1 MSPKAGRPFSDNPK
15 AERLY
20 IRVTAEEKKR
30 IMDFCDEHKVSALD
44 LIRKGMDTIKKY
56 NNWSAVWRRP
66 RLFYSPKPHGLRL
79 NLIIDAAPAKVN
91 SFPQG
96 IFALIFGN
104 PPSESLDTAYSIP
117 TTKDYV
123 ERRNT
128 MNELS
133 IIHKNGVDVIDS
145 REVAEAIG
153 KQHAHLMRDIHN
165 YAEVI
170 EKSNESN
177 FGLVDFFIPS
187 TYTDTKGE
195 ERPCYLLTKKGC
207 DMVAN
212 KMTGEKGVLFTA
224 AYVTAF
230 EKMRETV
237 TSPTMIPGLSPQTQ
251 ALINMELRQNR
262 IEAEQREQKQ
272 AFAGLSEDQRKTKNV
287 VMTALSTF
295 AAAPTDEE
303 RWRDVMNRKVR
314 TMCEEYGLNYHTT
327 IGEMYAELER
337 RAHVNLSVRQK
348 NLRERMR
355 LGGAKYA
362 QREAVSK
369 LVVISQDAKLRYIY
383 EAIVREKAAQLAAS
397 RMR

>member
-1 MSPKAGRPFSDNPK
+1 
-15 AERLY
+15 
-20 IRVTAEEKKR
+20 
-30 IMDFCDEHKVSALD
+30 
-44 LIRKGMDTIKKY
+44 
-56 NNWSAVWRRP
+56 
-66 RLFYSPKPHGLRL
+66 
-79 NLIIDAAPAKVN
+79 
-91 SFPQG
+91 
-96 IFALIFGN
+96 
-104 PPSESLDTAYSIP
+104 
-117 TTKDYV
+117 
-123 ERRNT
+123 

-251 ALINMELRQNR
+251 ALINMELRQNKL
-262 IEAEQREQKQ
+262 EAEQQ
-272 AFAGLSEDQRKTKNV
+272 ATKSV
-287 VMTALSTF
+287 VMNTLNTF
-295 AAAPTDEE
+295 AAPPTDEE
-303 RWRDVMNRKVR
+303 RWRDEMNRRVR
-314 TMCEEYGLNYHTT
+314 AMCEEYGLNYHTT
-327 IGEMYAELER
+327 IGDMYAELER
-337 RAHVNLSVRQK
+337 RAHVNLATRQK

-397 RMR
+397 RTR

>member
-1 MSPKAGRPFSDNPK
+1 
-15 AERLY
+15 
-20 IRVTAEEKKR
+20 
-30 IMDFCDEHKVSALD
+30 
-44 LIRKGMDTIKKY
+44 
-56 NNWSAVWRRP
+56 
-66 RLFYSPKPHGLRL
+66 
-79 NLIIDAAPAKVN
+79 
-91 SFPQG
+91 
-96 IFALIFGN
+96 
-104 PPSESLDTAYSIP
+104 
-117 TTKDYV
+117 
-123 ERRNT
+123 

-145 REVAEAIG
+145 REVAEVIG
-153 KQHAHLMRDIHN
+153 KEHRHLIRDIRN
-165 YAEVI
+165 YVEI
-170 EKSNESN
+170 LEKATEPKVGLSENPSESNEPN
-177 FGLVDFFIPS
+177 FGLVEKSTAGTFSLSDFFIPHI
-187 TYTDTKGE
+187 YTDSTG
-195 ERPCYLLTKKGC
+195 RTLPCYLLTKKGC

-230 EKMRETV
+230 EKMREAV

-251 ALINMELRQNR
+251 ALINMELRQNKL
-262 IEAEQREQKQ
+262 EAEQQ
-272 AFAGLSEDQRKTKNV
+272 ATKSV
-287 VMTALSTF
+287 VMNTLNTF
-295 AAAPTDEE
+295 AAPPTDEE
-303 RWRDVMNRKVR
+303 RWRDEMNRRVR
-314 TMCEEYGLNYHTT
+314 AMCEEYGLNYHTT

-337 RAHVNLSVRQK
+337 RAHVNLAVRQK

>member
-1 MSPKAGRPFSDNPK
+1 
-15 AERLY
+15 
-20 IRVTAEEKKR
+20 
-30 IMDFCDEHKVSALD
+30 
-44 LIRKGMDTIKKY
+44 
-56 NNWSAVWRRP
+56 
-66 RLFYSPKPHGLRL
+66 
-79 NLIIDAAPAKVN
+79 
-91 SFPQG
+91 
-96 IFALIFGN
+96 
-104 PPSESLDTAYSIP
+104 
-117 TTKDYV
+117 
-123 ERRNT
+123 

-145 REVAEAIG
+145 REVAEVIG
-153 KQHAHLMRDIHN
+153 KEHRHLIRDIRN
-165 YAEVI
+165 YAEII
-170 EKSNESN
+170 ENSNEPN
-177 FGLVDFFIPS
+177 FGLVDFFIPHV
-187 TYTDTKGE
+187 YTDSKGE
-195 ERPCYLLTKKGC
+195 QRPCYLLTKKGC

-230 EKMRETV
+230 EKMREAV

-251 ALINMELRQNR
+251 ALINMELRQNKL
-262 IEAEQREQKQ
+262 EAEQQ
-272 AFAGLSEDQRKTKNV
+272 ATKSV
-287 VMTALSTF
+287 VMNTLNTF
-295 AAAPTDEE
+295 AAPPTDEE
-303 RWRDVMNRKVR
+303 HWRDVMNRKVR
-314 TMCEEYGLNYHTT
+314 QMCEEYGLNYHTT

-337 RAHVNLSVRQK
+337 RAHVNLATRQK

>member
-1 MSPKAGRPFSDNPK
+1 
-15 AERLY
+15 
-20 IRVTAEEKKR
+20 
-30 IMDFCDEHKVSALD
+30 
-44 LIRKGMDTIKKY
+44 
-56 NNWSAVWRRP
+56 
-66 RLFYSPKPHGLRL
+66 
-79 NLIIDAAPAKVN
+79 
-91 SFPQG
+91 
-96 IFALIFGN
+96 
-104 PPSESLDTAYSIP
+104 
-117 TTKDYV
+117 
-123 ERRNT
+123 

-153 KQHAHLMRDIHN
+153 KEHRHLIRDIRN

-170 EKSNESN
+170 ENSTEPN
-177 FGLVDFFIPS
+177 FGLSDFFIPH
-187 TYTDTKGE
+187 TYTDSTG
-195 ERPCYLLTKKGC
+195 RTLPCYLLTKKGC

-230 EKMRETV
+230 EKMREAV

-251 ALINMELRQNR
+251 ALINMELRQNKL
-262 IEAEQREQKQ
+262 EAEQQ
-272 AFAGLSEDQRKTKNV
+272 ATKSV
-287 VMTALSTF
+287 VMNTLNTF
-295 AAAPTDEE
+295 AAPPTDEE
-303 RWRDVMNRKVR
+303 RWRDEMNRRVR
-314 TMCEEYGLNYHTT
+314 AMCEEYGLNYHTT

-337 RAHVNLSVRQK
+337 RAHVNLATRQK

>member
-1 MSPKAGRPFSDNPK
+1 
-15 AERLY
+15 
-20 IRVTAEEKKR
+20 
-30 IMDFCDEHKVSALD
+30 
-44 LIRKGMDTIKKY
+44 
-56 NNWSAVWRRP
+56 
-66 RLFYSPKPHGLRL
+66 
-79 NLIIDAAPAKVN
+79 
-91 SFPQG
+91 
-96 IFALIFGN
+96 
-104 PPSESLDTAYSIP
+104 
-117 TTKDYV
+117 
-123 ERRNT
+123 

-133 IIHKNGVDVIDS
+133 IIHKDGVDVIDS

-165 YAEVI
+165 YVEI
-170 EKSNESN
+170 LEKATERKSALSESSSESNERKSALVGKSTESN
-177 FGLVDFFIPS
+177 FGLSDFFIPS
-187 TYTDTKGE
+187 TYTDSTG
-195 ERPCYLLTKKGC
+195 RTLPCYLLTKKGC

-230 EKMRETV
+230 EKMREAV

-272 AFAGLSEDQRKTKNV
+272 TVADLSEDQQKTKAV
-287 VMTALSTF
+287 VMSALNNF

-314 TMCEEYGLNYHTT
+314 QMCEEYGLNYHTT

-337 RAHVNLSVRQK
+337 RAHVNLATRQK

>member
-1 MSPKAGRPFSDNPK
+1 
-15 AERLY
+15 
-20 IRVTAEEKKR
+20 
-30 IMDFCDEHKVSALD
+30 
-44 LIRKGMDTIKKY
+44 
-56 NNWSAVWRRP
+56 
-66 RLFYSPKPHGLRL
+66 
-79 NLIIDAAPAKVN
+79 
-91 SFPQG
+91 
-96 IFALIFGN
+96 
-104 PPSESLDTAYSIP
+104 
-117 TTKDYV
+117 
-123 ERRNT
+123 

-145 REVAEAIG
+145 REVAEVIG
-153 KQHAHLMRDIHN
+153 KPHNDLMKSIRN
-165 YAEVI
+165 YAEILVKAT
-170 EKSNESN
+170 ERKSALSESSSESNEPN
-177 FGLVDFFIPS
+177 FGLAEKSTAGNFSLSDFFIPH
-187 TYTDTKGE
+187 TYTDSTG
-195 ERPCYLLTKKGC
+195 RTLPCYLLTKKGC

-272 AFAGLSEDQRKTKNV
+272 AVADLSEDQQKTKEV
-287 VMTALSTF
+287 VMSALNNF
-295 AAAPTDEE
+295 ASPPTDEE

-314 TMCEEYGLNYHTT
+314 AMCEEYGLNYHIT

-337 RAHVNLSVRQK
+337 RAHVNLAVRQK

-355 LGGAKYA
+355 LGGAKYV